1 MSRISGTGTS
11 RLVKNPPFILRWVRD
26 QAQVWQTMEISF
38 HVEVVFIMKKLR
50 AVIATAFLAAFMLVW
65 PAALR
70 AQDIY
75 KDKTLTFIVGYSPGG
90 TYDQYT
96 RLIARHISKYLPGN
110 PTRIVENMP
119 GAAGIIAANHL
130 YNRAKPDG
138 LTIAAWASPLILQ
151 HIMGNEAIKFDGRK
165 VGWVGIPGPYDTACH
180 FNRES
185 GIRSVDDWMNAKRP
199 MKISSIGPGT
209 SLSDVPKLL
218 KAALNLPLEMVEG
231 YKGGAEARL
240 AVESGEV
247 DGLCASWQATKVS
260 WRGQM
265 ESGKIRVVLQ
275 ATLKSHP
282 DLKNVPLAMSYAKT
296 DEARTLLRVADSVH
310 VYQFP
315 YSVAPGTPA
324 DRLQTLQQAF
334 VKTLRDRELVAE
346 ADKAQLEVQPIDG
359 PTTAKTFA
367 SLYELT
373 PSLIGKLKEILVPK
387 R

>member
-1 MSRISGTGTS
+1 MIKRI
-11 RLVKNPPFILRWVRD
+11 RILFTVIAAASAINFASMA
-26 QAQVWQTMEISF
+26 QAQE
-38 HVEVVFIMKKLR
+38 
-50 AVIATAFLAAFMLVW
+50 FL
-65 PAALR
+65 
-70 AQDIY
+70 

-96 RLIARHISKYLPGN
+96 RLIARHISKHVPGN

-119 GAAGIIAANHL
+119 GAGGIIAANHL
-130 YNRAKPDG
+130 YNRVKPDG
-138 LTIAAWASPLILQ
+138 LTIVAWASPLILQ
-151 HIMGNEAIKFDGRK
+151 HVMGNEATKFDGRK

-185 GIRSVDDWMNAKRP
+185 GIRTVDDWFASKRP
-199 MKISSIGPGT
+199 LKIASIGPGT

-218 KAALNLPLEMVEG
+218 KAALGLPLDMVEG

-260 WRGQM
+260 WRSQM
-265 ESGKIRVVLQ
+265 QSGKIHVVLQ

-282 DLKNVPLAMSYAKT
+282 DLKNVPLAINYAKT
-296 DEARTLLRVADSVH
+296 DEARTLLRVADNVH

-315 YSVAPGTPA
+315 YSVAPGTPPE
-324 DRLQTLQQAF
+324 RLQVLQQGF
-334 VKTLRDRELVAE
+334 IKTLRDPELVAE
-346 ADKAQLEVQPIDG
+346 AKKADLEVEPIDG

-367 SLYELT
+367 GLYELN
-373 PSLIGKLKEILVPK
+373 PSLIAKLKEILIPK

>member
-1 MSRISGTGTS
+1 MITRIKILFVIIVSAAAVAISLASTG
-11 RLVKNPPFILRWVRD
+11 
-26 QAQVWQTMEISF
+26 QAQE
-38 HVEVVFIMKKLR
+38 
-50 AVIATAFLAAFMLVW
+50 FL
-65 PAALR
+65 
-70 AQDIY
+70 

-96 RLIARHISKYLPGN
+96 RLIARHINKHVSGN

-119 GAAGIIAANHL
+119 GAGGIIAANHL
-130 YNRAKPDG
+130 YNRVKPDG
-138 LTIAAWASPLILQ
+138 LTVAAWASPLILQ
-151 HIMGNEAIKFDGRK
+151 HVMGNEATKFDGRK

-185 GIRSVDDWMNAKRP
+185 GIRTVDDWFASKRP
-199 MKISSIGPGT
+199 VKIGSIGPGT

-218 KAALNLPLEMVEG
+218 KAALGLPLDMVEG

-260 WRGQM
+260 WRSQM
-265 ESGKIRVVLQ
+265 QSGKIHVVLQ

-282 DLKNVPLAMSYAKT
+282 DLKSVPLAINYAKT
-296 DEARTLLRVADSVH
+296 DEARTLLRVADNVH

-315 YSVAPGTPA
+315 YSVAPGTPP
-324 DRLQTLQQAF
+324 DRLQVLQQGF
-334 VKTLRDRELVAE
+334 VKTLRDPELIAE
-346 ADKAQLEVQPIDG
+346 AQKADLEVAAIDG
-359 PTTAKTFA
+359 STTAKTFA
-367 SLYELT
+367 SLYELS
-373 PSLIGKLKEILVPK
+373 PSLIAKLKEILVPK

>member
-1 MSRISGTGTS
+1 MITRIKIL
-11 RLVKNPPFILRWVRD
+11 LVIV
-26 QAQVWQTMEISF
+26 
-38 HVEVVFIMKKLR
+38 
-50 AVIATAFLAAFMLVW
+50 VIATAAAITLASTAPAQEFL
-65 PAALR
+65 
-70 AQDIY
+70 

-96 RLIARHISKYLPGN
+96 RLIARHINKHVSGN

-119 GAAGIIAANHL
+119 GAGGIIAANHL
-130 YNRAKPDG
+130 YNRVKPDG

-151 HIMGNEAIKFDGRK
+151 HVMGNEATKFDGRK

-185 GIRSVDDWMNAKRP
+185 GIRTVDDWFASKRP
-199 MKISSIGPGT
+199 LKIASIGPGT

-218 KAALNLPLEMVEG
+218 KAALGLPLDMVEG

-260 WRGQM
+260 WRSQM
-265 ESGKIRVVLQ
+265 QSGKIHVVMQ

-282 DLKNVPLAMSYAKT
+282 DLKSVPLAINYAKT
-296 DEARTLLRVADSVH
+296 DEARTLLRVADNVH

-315 YSVAPGTPA
+315 YSVTPGTPP
-324 DRLQTLQQAF
+324 DRLQVLQQGF
-334 VKTLRDRELVAE
+334 IKTLRDPELIAE
-346 ADKAQLEVQPIDG
+346 ARKADLEVEPIDG

-367 SLYELT
+367 GLYELN
-373 PSLIGKLKEILVPK
+373 PSLVAKLKEILIPK

>member
-1 MSRISGTGTS
+1 MTEK
-11 RLVKNPPFILRWVRD
+11 VKVNCLCLLALMLGF
-26 QAQVWQTMEISF
+26 
-38 HVEVVFIMKKLR
+38 
-50 AVIATAFLAAFMLVW
+50 ATAAPAQNFL
-65 PAALR
+65 
-70 AQDIY
+70 
-75 KDKTLTFIVGYSPGG
+75 KDKTLNFIVGYSPGG

-96 RLIARHISKYLPGN
+96 RLLARHIGKHVSGN

-119 GAAGIIAANHL
+119 GAGGIIAANHL
-130 YNRAKPDG
+130 YNRVKPDG

-151 HIMGNEAIKFDGRK
+151 QIMGNDATKFDARK

-180 FNRES
+180 FNQQS
-185 GIRSVDDWMNAKRP
+185 GIKTADDWFAAKRP
-199 MKISSIGPGT
+199 LKIASIGPGT

-260 WRGQM
+260 WRNQM
-265 ESGKIRVVLQ
+265 ETGKIHVVLQ

-282 DLKNVPLAMSYAKT
+282 ELKKVPLAINYAKT
-296 DEARTLLRVADSVH
+296 EEARTLLRVADNVH

-315 YSVAPGTPA
+315 FSTAPGTPP
-324 DRLQTLQQAF
+324 DRLQVLQQAF
-334 VKTLRDRELVAE
+334 VKTLADPELLSE
-346 ADKAQLEVQPIDG
+346 AKKADLEIAPIDG
-359 PTTAKTFA
+359 PTTAKTFS
-367 SLYELT
+367 SLYEL
-373 PSLIGKLKEILVPK
+373 PPPLIAKLKELLIPK

>member
-1 MSRISGTGTS
+1 MIKRIKIL
-11 RLVKNPPFILRWVRD
+11 LVIIVI
-26 QAQVWQTMEISF
+26 AAASAISF
-38 HVEVVFIMKKLR
+38 
-50 AVIATAFLAAFMLVW
+50 ASTAPAQEFL
-65 PAALR
+65 
-70 AQDIY
+70 

-96 RLIARHISKYLPGN
+96 RLIARHISKHVAGN

-119 GAAGIIAANHL
+119 GAGGIIAANHL
-130 YNRAKPDG
+130 YNRVKPDG

-151 HIMGNEAIKFDGRK
+151 HVMGNEATKFDGRK

-185 GIRSVDDWMNAKRP
+185 GIRTVDDWFASKRP
-199 MKISSIGPGT
+199 LKIASIGPGT

-218 KAALNLPLEMVEG
+218 KAALGLPLDMVEG

-247 DGLCASWQATKVS
+247 DGLCASWQATKVT
-260 WRGQM
+260 WRSQM

-282 DLKNVPLAMSYAKT
+282 DLKNVPLAINYAKT
-296 DEARTLLRVADSVH
+296 DEARTLLRVADNVH

-315 YSVAPGTPA
+315 YSVAPGTPPE
-324 DRLQTLQQAF
+324 RLQVLQQGF
-334 VKTLRDRELVAE
+334 IKTLRDPELIAE
-346 ADKAQLEVQPIDG
+346 AKKADLEVEPIDG

-367 SLYELT
+367 GLYELN
-373 PSLIGKLKEILVPK
+373 PSLIAKLKEILIPK

>member
-1 MSRISGTGTS
+1 MIG
-11 RLVKNPPFILRWVRD
+11 K
-26 QAQVWQTMEISF
+26 A
-38 HVEVVFIMKKLR
+38 KLIFFGFA
-50 AVIATAFLAAFMLVW
+50 AVIAVG
-65 PAALR
+65 PALPAR
-70 AQDIY
+70 AQDFL

-96 RLIARHISKYLPGN
+96 RLIARHINKHVSGN

-119 GAAGIIAANHL
+119 GAGGIITANHL
-130 YNRAKPDG
+130 YNRVKPDG

-151 HIMGNEAIKFDGRK
+151 QIMGNEATKFDGRK

-185 GIRSVDDWMNAKRP
+185 GIKTMDDWLAAKRP
-199 MKISSIGPGT
+199 MKIASIGPGT

-218 KAALNLPLEMVEG
+218 KAALNVPLEIVEG

-260 WRGQM
+260 WRSQL
-265 ESGKIRVVLQ
+265 ESGKIHVVLQ

-282 DLKNVPLAMSYAKT
+282 DLKKVPLAISYAKS
-296 DEARTLLRVADSVH
+296 EESKTLLRVADNVH

-315 YSVAPGTPA
+315 YSVAPGTAA
-324 DRLQTLQQAF
+324 DRLQILQQAF
-334 VKTLRDRELVAE
+334 VKTLRDRELIAE
-346 ADKAQLEVQPIDG
+346 AKKADLEVEPIDG
-359 PTTAKTFA
+359 RTTAKTFA
-367 SLYELT
+367 SLYELD
-373 PSLIGKLKEILVPK
+373 PALIAKLKEILVPK

>member
-1 MSRISGTGTS
+1 MTWRT
-11 RLVKNPPFILRWVRD
+11 RRWLVINLV
-26 QAQVWQTMEISF
+26 
-38 HVEVVFIMKKLR
+38 
-50 AVIATAFLAAFMLVW
+50 AAFAVSFV
-65 PAALR
+65 PAAR
-70 AQDIY
+70 AQDTF

-119 GAAGIIAANHL
+119 GAGGIIVANHL
-130 YNRAKPDG
+130 YNRVKPDG
-138 LTIAAWASPLILQ
+138 LTIGAWASPLILQ
-151 HIMGNEAIKFDGRK
+151 HVMGNDATKFDGRK

-180 FNRES
+180 FNAQS
-185 GIRSVDDWMNAKRP
+185 GIKTVDDWFAAKRP
-199 MKISSIGPGT
+199 IKIGSIGPGT

-247 DGLCASWQATKVS
+247 DGLCASWQATKVT
-260 WRGQM
+260 WRSQM

-282 DLKNVPLAMSYAKT
+282 DLKKVPLAINYAKT
-296 DEARTLLRVADSVH
+296 DEARTLLRVADNVH

-324 DRLQTLQQAF
+324 ERLQTLQQAF
-334 VKTLRDRELVAE
+334 VKTLRDRELLAE
-346 ADKAQLEVQPIDG
+346 AKKSDLEVAPIDG
-359 PTTAKTFA
+359 STTAKTFA
-367 SLYELT
+367 GLYELS
-373 PSLIGKLKEILVPK
+373 PALIAQLKEILIPK